1 MLVSSCILASE
12 LLDRRKKVLWM
23 KERLVSKR
31 YSKMQIMGRRK
42 RRRKENYLP
51 AVTNAVEP
59 AICTLEGGNRKLAYH
74 SVVGIDYGDDGRK

>member
-31 YSKMQIMGRRK
+31 YSKMQIIARRK
-42 RRRKENYLP
+42 K
-51 AVTNAVEP
+51 AKK
-59 AICTLEGGNRKLAYH
+59 RKLSSCGNKCSGTRDMHFRGREQKA
-74 SVVGIDYGDDGRK
+74 GIP